1 MRKVPPFFL
10 AAATT
15 VLIFLI
21 ALLSASAEWLPVKP
35 GILFGISGI
44 ALVKNSLE
52 AMGCPPA
59 TCFVIVHDNKIEEE
73 GRLAI
78 LTVHG
83 QDSLNY
89 LPLQWPDG
97 TEWPIDLEAIA
108 QVPDTEDSAFMAV
121 TSFGRVYH
129 FTLDSTGTIQL
140 LHIFSLP
147 DLPENTNLEGFD
159 LHLLDGKLLGVWGH
173 RGSPD
178 DPGVLYWGW
187 FNENGDQ
194 ISGQGSAVITVPW
207 PEEDVRHI
215 SDIKVN
221 NAGILYITSTRDPGN
236 DGPFDSAVYAA
247 GLFSMNGDQVEFR
260 PASSLAPLY
269 RVNGHKIEALEFL
282 PGLSGGKILGTDDE
296 NQGSSIY
303 LKR

>member
-1 MRKVPPFFL
+1 MRKVPPLFL

-15 VLIFLI
+15 VLIFLM
-21 ALLSASAEWLPVKP
+21 ALVSASAQWRPVKT

-44 ALVKNSLE
+44 ALVEHSLDE
-52 AMGCPPA
+52 MGCPPA
-59 TCFVIVHDNKIEEE
+59 TCFVIVHDNKKE
-73 GRLAI
+73 GDGRIAI
-78 LTVHG
+78 LSVQG
-83 QDSLNY
+83 QNYLNY

-97 TEWPIDLEAIA
+97 EEWPIDLEAIA
-108 QVPDTEDSAFMAV
+108 LVPGTEDSAFMAV
-121 TSFGRVYH
+121 TSLGRVYY

-140 LHIFSLP
+140 RQIFSLP
-147 DLPENTNLEGFD
+147 NLPDNTNLEGFD
-159 LHLLDGKLLGVWGH
+159 LHLIDGKLLGVWGH

-178 DPGVLYWGW
+178 DSGVLYWGW
-187 FNENGDQ
+187 FDWNRYQ

-207 PEEDVRHI
+207 PQEDVRHI
-215 SDIKVN
+215 SDIKIS
-221 NAGILYITSTRDPGN
+221 NAGILYITSSRDPGD

-260 PASSLAPLY
+260 PAYSLVPLY

-282 PGLSGGKILGTDDE
+282 PGLSGGPILGADDE

>member
-15 VLIFLI
+15 VLVFLI
-21 ALLSASAEWLPVKP
+21 ALLSASAQWRPVKT

-44 ALVKNSLE
+44 ALVENSLDE
-52 AMGCPPA
+52 MGCPPG
-59 TCFVIVHDNKIEEE
+59 TCFVIVHDNKIESD
-73 GRLAI
+73 GRIAI
-78 LTVHG
+78 LTVRG
-83 QDSLNY
+83 QDSLDY

-97 TEWPIDLEAIA
+97 EEWPIDLEAIA
-108 QVPDTEDSAFMAV
+108 LVPGTHDSAFMAV
-121 TSFGRVYH
+121 TSFGRVYY

-140 LHIFSLP
+140 RQIFSLP

-159 LHLLDGKLLGVWGH
+159 LHLINGQLLAVWGH

-178 DPGVLYWGW
+178 DSGVLYWGW
-187 FNENGDQ
+187 FDWNGYQ

-221 NAGILYITSTRDPGN
+221 NAGILYITSSRDPGD

-247 GLFSMNGDQVEFR
+247 GLFSMNGNAIEFR

-269 RVNGHKIEALEFL
+269 RINGHKIEALEFL
-282 PGLSGGKILGTDDE
+282 PGLSGGKIFGTDDE

-303 LKR
+303 INR

>member
-15 VLIFLI
+15 VLVFLI
-21 ALLSASAEWLPVKP
+21 ALLSASAQWRPVKT

-44 ALVKNSLE
+44 ALVENSLE
-52 AMGCPPA
+52 EMGCPPA
-59 TCFVIVHDNKIEEE
+59 TCFVIVHDNKIESD
-73 GRLAI
+73 GRIAI
-78 LTVHG
+78 LTVRG
-83 QDSLNY
+83 QDSLDY

-97 TEWPIDLEAIA
+97 EEWPIDLEAIA
-108 QVPDTEDSAFMAV
+108 LVPGTQDSAFMAV

-140 LHIFSLP
+140 RQIFSLP

-159 LHLLDGKLLGVWGH
+159 LHLINGQLLAVWGH

-178 DPGVLYWGW
+178 DSGVLYWGW
-187 FNENGDQ
+187 FDWNGYQ
-194 ISGQGSAVITVPW
+194 ISVQGSAAITVPW
-207 PEEDVRHI
+207 PEESVRHI

-221 NAGILYITSTRDPGN
+221 NAGILYITSSGDPGD

-247 GLFSMNGDQVEFR
+247 GLFSMNGNAIEFR

-269 RVNGHKIEALEFL
+269 RLNGHKIEALEFL
-282 PGLSGGKILGTDDE
+282 PGLSGGKIFGTDDE

-303 LKR
+303 IKR

>member
-1 MRKVPPFFL
+1 
-10 AAATT
+10 
-15 VLIFLI
+15 
-21 ALLSASAEWLPVKP
+21 
-35 GILFGISGI
+35 
-44 ALVKNSLE
+44 
-52 AMGCPPA
+52 MGCPPA
-59 TCFVIVHDNKIEEE
+59 TCFAIVHDNKKE
-73 GRLAI
+73 GDTRIAI
-78 LTVHG
+78 LMVQG

-97 TEWPIDLEAIA
+97 AEWPVDLEAIA
-108 QVPDTEDSAFMAV
+108 RVPDSDNSAFMAV

-129 FTLDSTGTIQL
+129 FTLDSTGKIQRVQV
-140 LHIFSLP
+140 FSLP

-159 LHLLDGKLLGVWGH
+159 LHLIDGQLLGVWGH

-187 FNENGDQ
+187 FDGNGSQ
-194 ISGQGSAVITVPW
+194 ISGQGSALMTVPW

-215 SDIKVN
+215 SDLKVN
-221 NAGILYITSTRDPGN
+221 NAGILYITSTRDPGD
-236 DGPFDSAVYAA
+236 DGPFDSAVYAP
-247 GLFSMNGDQVEFR
+247 GLFSMNGDAVEFR
-260 PASSLAPLY
+260 PADSLVPLY

-303 LKR
+303 INR

>member
-10 AAATT
+10 AGATT

-21 ALLSASAEWLPVKP
+21 ALLSASAQWRPVKT

-44 ALVKNSLE
+44 ARVQNSLD
-52 AMGCPPA
+52 ALGCPPA
-59 TCFVIVHDNKIEEE
+59 TCFVIVHDNKIDRD
-73 GRLAI
+73 GRIAI
-78 LTVHG
+78 LTVNG

-89 LPLQWPDG
+89 LPLQWPEG
-97 TEWPIDLEAIA
+97 AQWPIDLEAIA
-108 QVPDTEDSAFMAV
+108 RVPDTEDSAFMAV
-121 TSFGRVYH
+121 TSLGQVYH

-140 LHIFSLP
+140 LDTFSIP
-147 DLPENTNLEGFD
+147 DLPANSNLEGFD
-159 LHLLDGKLLGVWGH
+159 LHLIDEKLLVVWGH

-178 DPGVLYWGW
+178 DSGVLYWGW
-187 FNENGDQ
+187 FDSNASQ
-194 ISGQGSAVITVPW
+194 ISPQGSALITVPW

-215 SDIKVN
+215 SDLKVS
-221 NAGILYITSTRDPGN
+221 NAGILYISSTRDPGD

-247 GLFSMNGDQVEFR
+247 GLFSMNGDRLEFR
-260 PASSLAPLY
+260 STSSLAPLY

-282 PGLSGGKILGTDDE
+282 PGLTGGKILGTDDE

-303 LKR
+303 FNP